1 MIELY
6 INITLTVLIYTTI
19 IIKCLF
25 TKNKLIISKHYI
37 KQWFDNN
44 ITLTQT
50 KKITRTSDLFNSY
63 KRYLNVTETNK
74 QDLVL
79 FGKLLKNFVKEEG
92 LPLEYKKTSY
102 AGYTNIKTFI

>member
-1 MIELY
+1 MIETY
-6 INITLTVLIYTTI
+6 INITITILIYTTI

-25 TKNKLIISKHYI
+25 TKNKLIISKHHI

-44 ITLTQT
+44 ITLTET

-63 KRYLNVTETNK
+63 KRYLNVTETTK

-79 FGKLLKNFVKEEG
+79 FGKLFKNFVKEEG

-102 AGYTNIKTFI
+102 AGYNNIKTFI

>member
-6 INITLTVLIYTTI
+6 LNIILTILIYTII

-25 TKNKLIISKHYI
+25 TKNKLIISKYYI

-63 KRYLNVTETNK
+63 KRYLSVAETNK

-79 FGKLLKNFVKEEG
+79 FGKLLKSFVKEEG